1 MMKIINVDNITMDY
15 SSRKKKFRA
24 LDNVSFN
31 INQGDIVGIIGSNG
45 AGKSTLIKILTGVL
59 KPTEGEVIVNEV
71 IPWKGKKAFKKEI
84 GIVFGQRSQLWWELP
99 VIDSFRTHQV
109 IYEKNSSYT
118 NNFLD
123 EFDKATGIKKLLD
136 KPARQLSLGQR
147 MLCDIGLALYHK
159 PKILFLDEPTI
170 GLDAGVKASIRFL
183 IKEINQ
189 KYETTFLLTSHD
201 LMDIQE
207 TCTKVIL
214 LNKGEIIYDNELTE
228 FIQKFDTQT
237 VVSLIVKDKNDLD
250 ILMQTKPLINA
261 KYIRQNT
268 LEGQIIFEKN
278 KKQLNVILKFIS
290 ENIDYEDI
298 TINRISIEEI
308 VKKVYTEGKV

>member
-1 MMKIINVDNITMDY
+1 MISVDNIIMDY
-15 SSRKKKFRA
+15 SSRKKVFRA
-24 LDNVSFN
+24 LSNVSFH
-31 INQGDIVGIIGSNG
+31 INQGDVVGIIGSNG

-59 KPTEGEVIVNEV
+59 KPTEGEVIVNDV
-71 IPWKGKKAFKKEI
+71 IPWKGKKTFKKEI

-109 IYEKNSSYT
+109 IYEKSYSYT
-118 NNFLD
+118 NNYLE
-123 EFDKATGIKKLLD
+123 EFDKTTGIKKLLN

-159 PKILFLDEPTI
+159 PKMLFLDEPTI
-170 GLDAGVKASIRFL
+170 GLDAGVKASIRLL
-183 IKEINQ
+183 IKEINK
-189 KYETTFLLTSHD
+189 KYDTTFLITSHD

-214 LNKGEIIYDNELTE
+214 LNKGEIIYDNDLTE

-237 VVSLIVKDKNDLD
+237 EVSLVVKDTEELD
-250 ILMQTKPLINA
+250 FLMQIKPIRNA
-261 KYIRQNT
+261 KYVRKNAF
-268 LEGQIIFEKN
+268 EGQLIFEKN
-278 KKQLNVILKFIS
+278 KKQLNTLLKFIS
-290 ENIDYEDI
+290 ENINYEDI

-308 VKKVYTEGKV
+308 VKKVYLEGVV